1 MAGSTAGPAALVAA
15 ALLLLSAPAPAA
27 AADDVASAA
36 ASRYPP
42 LAPGLSFDFY
52 KKSCPKAE
60 SIVRDFLKSAV
71 KQNVGLAAALIRLH
85 FHDCFVQGCDAS
97 ILLDKTPTQQ
107 SEQEAGPN
115 QTLRPAAFKAINDIR
130 DRLDK
135 ACGRVVSCA
144 DIVTLA
150 ARDSVALG
158 GGPAYKVPLGRRDS
172 LAPASQ
178 DAVFAAL
185 PAPSS
190 NVTTLLSFLAN
201 INLDATD
208 LVALS
213 GGHTVGIAH
222 CGSFED
228 RLFPTQDPTLNQWF
242 AGRLKLTCPVKG
254 ADNTTVNDIRT
265 PNTFDN
271 KYYVDLLNREGLF
284 TSDQDLFSD
293 GRTKPL
299 VTKFAVDQD
308 AFFEQFIYSYVKMGQ
323 INVLTGASQGQIRA
337 NCSARNAGRSDEL
350 RPWSVVETVIDAAE
364 SLVL

>member
-1 MAGSTAGPAALVAA
+1 MAGRGSTAGPAALVAA
-15 ALLLLSAPAPAA
+15 ALLLLLSTPAA
-27 AADDVASAA
+27 AAIS
-36 ASRYPP
+36 SRRYPP
-42 LAPGLSFDFY
+42 LAPGLSLDFY

-60 SIVRDFLKSAV
+60 SIVRGFLQSAV
-71 KQNVGLAAALIRLH
+71 SQNVGLAAALIRLH

-97 ILLDKTPTQQ
+97 ILLDKTPAQQ
-107 SEQEAGPN
+107 SEQEAVPN

-130 DRLDK
+130 DRLDRV
-135 ACGRVVSCA
+135 CGARVVSCA

-150 ARDSVALG
+150 ARDSVALA
-158 GGPAYKVPLGRRDS
+158 GGPAYKVPLGRRDG

-185 PAPSS
+185 PPPSS
-190 NVTTLLSFLAN
+190 NVTKLLSFLSK
-201 INLDATD
+201 INLDAAD

-222 CGSFED
+222 CGSFDD

-242 AGRLKLTCPVKG
+242 AGRLRLTCPVKG

-271 KYYVDLLNREGLF
+271 KYYVDLLNRQGLF
-284 TSDQDLFSD
+284 TSDQDLFTD

-308 AFFEQFIYSYVKMGQ
+308 AFFAQFIYSYVKMGQ
-323 INVLTGASQGQIRA
+323 INVLTGAAQGQIRA
-337 NCSARNAGRSDEL
+337 NCSARNAGRSDDAL
-350 RPWSVVETVIDAAE
+350 PWSVVESVVDAAE